1 MKYSIEDVN
10 YLSTIALSAGK
21 EIMRIYDDEYTVQL
35 KDDHSPLTMADIL
48 SDQIILRAIREKYPD
63 IFYFSE
69 ETIEKQHKG
78 FNTFFLVDPLDGTKE
93 FIKKNGEFTVNI
105 ALIVDSILEIGIV
118 YAPAL
123 NELFYSSK
131 KFGAFKVITDDHQLT
146 DNLIQLNYVNE
157 HSGPL
162 RIVASRSH
170 VSDELNKWLSE
181 LKQPYELR
189 NYGSSLKFCRVAE
202 CSADIYPRFGLT
214 SQWDTAAGQC
224 VLECAGGVVVDQQNK
239 VLKYSLNRP
248 ILNPNFI
255 AYRVPRSI
263 HENNL

>member
-1 MKYSIEDVN
+1 MKYKIEDIN
-10 YLSTIALSAGK
+10 YLITVALSAGK
-21 EIMRIYDDEYTVQL
+21 EIMRIYDDKYTIEF
-35 KDDHSPLTMADIL
+35 KDDQSPLTIADLL
-48 SDQIILRAIREKYPD
+48 SDQIILNALRDKYPD
-63 IFYFSE
+63 VYYFSE
-69 ETIEKQHKG
+69 ETNQEKIKE
-78 FNTFFLVDPLDGTKE
+78 FTTFFLVDPLDGTKE

-105 ALIVDSILEIGIV
+105 ALIVDSILEIGVV

-123 NELFYSSK
+123 NELFYGSRQ
-131 KFGAFKVITDDHQLT
+131 FGAYKVITENHLLT
-146 DNLIQLNYVNE
+146 DNLIQLNHMNDY
-157 HSGPL
+157 SGPL

-170 VSDELNKWLSE
+170 TSTELNTWLSD

-224 VLECAGGVVVDQQNK
+224 ILECAGGEVVDQHNK
-239 VLKYSLNRP
+239 ALQYSLNRP

-255 AYRVPRSI
+255 AYRVPKYN
-263 HENNL
+263 HENEL